1 MVIIS
6 WYIEIILPR
15 IFSGAISDRYSGAVY
30 EATPTARPSSTRE
43 TSRISTFGAAAENR
57 EPATKRMA
65 PIIRLFLR
73 PSLKESQPLPTAPTA
88 APNIMELTTHSWVW
102 AEIWNSLA
110 IKGKAPAI
118 TPISRPNSRPASA
131 ARKQT
136 KNVIV
141 LFERPCFLLSGI
153 TPSS

>member
-1 MVIIS
+1 MAMLEIRDLNVYYGGIHALKGIS
-6 WYIEIILPR
+6 LEVEEGQIVSMIG
-15 IFSGAISDRYSGAVY
+15 SNGAGKSSMMNAISGIVKYKSGEILY
-30 EATPTARPSSTRE
+30 K
-43 TSRISTFGAAAENR
+43 G
-57 EPATKRMA
+57 
-65 PIIRLFLR
+65 
-73 PSLKESQPLPTAPTA
+73 QPLPTAPTA

>member
-6 WYIEIILPR
+6 WYMEIILPR
-15 IFSGAISDRYSGAVY
+15 IFSGAISDRYSGARGRGDAHRQAEQHTGNQQDLDVW
-30 EATPTARPSSTRE
+30 RGGRE
-43 TSRISTFGAAAENR
+43 QRTGDEEDGADHQA
-57 EPATKRMA
+57 
-65 PIIRLFLR
+65 LFR

-141 LFERPCFLLSGI
+141 LFERPCFCCQA
-153 TPSS
+153 